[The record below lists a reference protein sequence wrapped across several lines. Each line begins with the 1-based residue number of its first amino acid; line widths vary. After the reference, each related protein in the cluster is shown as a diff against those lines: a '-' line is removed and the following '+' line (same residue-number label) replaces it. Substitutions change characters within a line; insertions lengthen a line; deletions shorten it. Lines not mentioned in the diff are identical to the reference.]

1 MGVITVLRGFK
12 IPVTIL
18 DRFLVAHHA
27 EPTDGDR
34 PIFHRDKPE
43 AASRL
48 LRAKLPAAARD
59 DPNVKVHII
68 IPYMES
74 ELLST
79 YPYVAYAW
87 ALVYAQHE
95 IALAEELPSQARPGF
110 AELRREML
118 EHTDDG
124 ELEALQVRRLG

>member
-48 LRAKLPAAARD
+48 LRAKLARRR
-59 DPNVKVHII
+59 
-68 IPYMES
+68 
-74 ELLST
+74 
-79 YPYVAYAW
+79 ARR
-87 ALVYAQHE
+87 
-95 IALAEELPSQARPGF
+95 SQ
-110 AELRREML
+110 REGPDNHPL
-118 EHTDDG
+118 YG
-124 ELEALQVRRLG
+124 V